1 MAYFLDLEW
10 QSSQIGC
17 AGNNHLWLLPFVST
31 LEMGVEGA
39 GVVCAGKGGVMVV
52 MVVSV
57 AGPSLPGQWGK
68 SKI

>member
-17 AGNNHLWLLPFVST
+17 AGNNHLWLLPSVST
-31 LEMGVEGA
+31 LEMGWA
-39 GVVCAGKGGVMVV
+39 GVVCAGRGRVMVV